1 MLEKKVVP
9 DVISYS
15 ELISAYCQKK
25 DMYNADLRFHGMLQQ
40 GYSPDVTVCTV
51 LMNGYCR
58 AVRFQDELFYKMI
71 RSDINPDVVAYTVL
85 LDGFLK
91 ETLWQGREGL
101 QRREAFLSE
110 KSIGSC

>member
-1 MLEKKVVP
+1 
-9 DVISYS
+9 
-15 ELISAYCQKK
+15 
-25 DMYNADLRFHGMLQQ
+25 
-40 GYSPDVTVCTV
+40 
-51 LMNGYCR
+51 MNGYCR